1 MASICK
7 EILLDAAPANVW
19 ATISG
24 VGAAHER
31 LLPGDPGHRYQL
43 RALSLRIG
51 VVSQ

>member
-7 EILLDAAPANVW
+7 EILLDAAPADVW

-31 LLPGDPGHRYQL
+31 LLPGAPGHRHQL